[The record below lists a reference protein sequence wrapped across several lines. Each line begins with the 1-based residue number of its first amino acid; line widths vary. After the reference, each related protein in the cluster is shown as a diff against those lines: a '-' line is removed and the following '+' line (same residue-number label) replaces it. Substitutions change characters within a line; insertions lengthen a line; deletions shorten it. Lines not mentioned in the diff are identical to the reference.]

1 MEEGG
6 GQRFAAILIVLSKHQ
21 LLSEI
26 LLARQLLLLDIII
39 YDAIDVLHMGVQFFV
54 LTLCTEVCLKLLSAH
69 HLIQL
74 E

>member
-39 YDAIDVLHMGVQFFV
+39 YDAIYVLHMSVQFFV
-54 LTLCTEVCLKLLSAH
+54 LTLCTEVCLELLSAH
-69 HLIQL
+69 HLIKL